1 MSEPWSDR
9 ADLYRTSAVHVQ
21 GPDLDLMVEWAQ
33 GRRTALDVATG
44 GGHVAR
50 RLREVGLEVVSCDPA
65 PGMAPDVICHAEDLP
80 FADDAFDVVVCRR
93 AAHHFDDIAQAVSEM
108 ARVSSGLVLLQDAVR
123 VSDRVEEAE
132 RLRDPSHRRHATE
145 EEWRGYFAASG
156 LDVERA
162 EHFVEHLELASWLA
176 RTRCEG
182 ETAERVRELLA
193 PETEGDGWNYH
204 YVVFKTVKSG

>member
-1 MSEPWSDR
+1 MPS
-9 ADLYRTSAVHVQ
+9 TSSSA
-21 GPDLDLMVEWAQ
+21 A
-33 GRRTALDVATG
+33 
-44 GGHVAR
+44 
-50 RLREVGLEVVSCDPA
+50 
-65 PGMAPDVICHAEDLP
+65 
-80 FADDAFDVVVCRR
+80 R

-162 EHFVEHLELASWLA
+162 EHFVEHLDLASWLA
-176 RTRCEG
+176 RTGCEG

-193 PETEGDGWNYH
+193 PETVGDGWNYH
-204 YVVFKTVKSG
+204 YVVFKTVKRG